1 MWKAQELLDSLN
13 RECSLTDLNE
23 LYKALVAYEL
33 NITTI
38 TSDTDKLLDGV
49 LEKYY
54 DYDWIPSFV
63 NQDIINLADLQY
75 RNKNKNN

>member
-38 TSDTDKLLDGV
+38 TSDTNKLLDGV
-49 LEKYY
+49 LEEYY